1 MPSINTIQNYIK
13 DRENIMVPNIKKPGF
28 KPLIKPMPN
37 KIKYVK
43 PFIHTAPRMDY
54 TKYKN
59 NYFNKL
65 SK

>member
-13 DRENIMVPNIKKPGF
+13 DRENIMVPNIK
-28 KPLIKPMPN
+28 KPMPN